1 MTLRDEAL
9 LMLDKRGAVLET
21 ARCVSALLRNNN
33 ITGAVIGGVSVVLHG
48 HIRTTRDVVVW
59 VLGPLTEVSRL
70 LESSG
75 ATFDAAMKEFLLD
88 SIPVHLVDENM
99 VQPPPKQTM
108 EIEQVLTVSL
118 PDLINLK
125 LRSGL
130 KHVIRAQD
138 LADVI
143 GLIRAHHLP
152 GDFAGKLEK
161 SLRPEFRKLVKA
173 VQKES

>member
-1 MTLRDEAL
+1 
-9 LMLDKRGAVLET
+9 
-21 ARCVSALLRNNN
+21 
-33 ITGAVIGGVSVVLHG
+33 
-48 HIRTTRDVVVW
+48 
-59 VLGPLTEVSRL
+59 
-70 LESSG
+70 
-75 ATFDAAMKEFLLD
+75 
-88 SIPVHLVDENM
+88 
-99 VQPPPKQTM
+99 M

-130 KHVIRAQD
+130 KHVTRAQD

-143 GLIRAHHLP
+143 GLIRAHHLR